1 MKKHYLTLTRLLM
14 VMLMAVGFSTAGQ
27 AAESRGDSIYNTAST
42 DLQSVIRDI
51 DDLSLQYQNV
61 TSIRNF
67 LDEMASQGT
76 ATLKNTNSKWQIK
89 KDSLQTML
97 SDLYDKQFEIRTEY
111 EKKLNQLWADKDY
124 EGYKKAQAEYEQQL
138 KNYENKEKELRDQ
151 YDEGVKKLANLLVQE
166 TKILQQQLEQ
176 STDDME
182 AALQIYKKCNE
193 ATLLL
198 DEASDAQ
205 RQSEAGK
212 ALNAAIN
219 ESRSLINGSYTE
231 VGVMVKMLE
240 NLLDF
245 ILKFNQSITAISTP
259 QQSTRMADIYSING
273 TLLLRHTSV
282 EKAAGQL
289 PAGLYIM
296 NGKKVLIP

>member
-51 DDLSLQYQNV
+51 YNLSLQYQNV

-67 LDEMASQGT
+67 LDKMASQGT

>member
-51 DDLSLQYQNV
+51 NNLSLQYQNV

-151 YDEGVKKLANLLVQE
+151 YDEGVKNWPIYWFRKQKSCNNNWNRAPTTWRPPCKYTRSATKPPCCSTKLPMHNASRRPE
-166 TKILQQQLEQ
+166 KRSTQL
-176 STDDME
+176 STNR
-182 AALQIYKKCNE
+182 A
-193 ATLLL
+193 
-198 DEASDAQ
+198 
-205 RQSEAGK
+205 
-212 ALNAAIN
+212 
-219 ESRSLINGSYTE
+219 
-231 VGVMVKMLE
+231 V
-240 NLLDF
+240 
-245 ILKFNQSITAISTP
+245 
-259 QQSTRMADIYSING
+259 
-273 TLLLRHTSV
+273 
-282 EKAAGQL
+282 
-289 PAGLYIM
+289 
-296 NGKKVLIP
+296 